1 MCKEQKVIIPTN
13 EYQTPITE
21 ELRESLPKEVW
32 DQLYEAVTTIPFIQN
47 LISPN
52 RKRAKDL
59 ERDELGRI
67 KVDLCNPHIIEN
79 MDYFREAALYYKE
92 NGCYTKLRPN
102 ANPNSEYGKWIR
114 RERDRCWYG
123 MVRPEDGEW
132 ISGDMYFYLNYSPIM
147 VTKTSHGNT
156 ANRVEDFPSVWEGI
170 YYRYHYMDQAKNG
183 GIYNNFKGGNHGAE
197 LARRGAGKSYSIA
210 SKAAKNFILGQNKE
224 ACKRITTIMAAYQGE
239 YISSKDGTVSKFTPI
254 IDFCALHTGFPKR
267 RLIDSTAKMVW
278 QMGYQDK
285 ITGAKKGSLN
295 LVLGVAV
302 QEDEDKLRGKRG
314 DIFLEEFGCHIKG
327 TKVLMYNGS
336 IKNVED
342 IVIGDVLMGNDN
354 TPRIVQKLYNG
365 IDQLYKITLSNG
377 DYQIVNS
384 HHPIYFKRYNW
395 YKNIYTE
402 HILTAPELLK
412 IKNLNKGY
420 YIPKAIISFPHIPV
434 TINPYFLGLWLG
446 DGDSSRLDIA
456 NEDKEV
462 LDWLKSDYK
471 GKIRDLKQSAT
482 CKVFHISKNESIY
495 NKYFIDYN
503 LYNNKHIPKDYK
515 INTPEIQLQVI
526 AGLIDTDGTYKS
538 DKNYFE
544 ITQRYD
550 RKHILDDIKFM
561 CECNGL
567 KCSLSTRVSNGKK
580 EGILHY
586 RLRISGDLSII
597 PTKISRK
604 KGKKSILYKSKKCW
618 NDYTFKV
625 EPYKVGEYYGF
636 TIDKNHLFVLG
647 DLTVTHN
654 TFPSLLGLYN
664 TLRPSVEEGDKTFG
678 LIYMIGTSGNKAADF
693 LSAQEIIF
701 NPDGYNIYS
710 LPNVY
715 DKGVVGKRI
724 SFFYGAYLNRA
735 GCYNQDG
742 VSDVVKALLQIL
754 LNRYKVKYNSSEPDT
769 IIRTIAEMPIT
780 PQEAITRVSQNI
792 FPVTLIN
799 DRLSEIDTD
808 ETILSDV
815 LIGRFKAGK
824 GDNVLFET
832 TSDLP
837 IREYPTKDNTLQGAV
852 EIYKQPVI
860 DPSTGRA
867 YSNRYIASVDPIDDD
882 GAKTMSF
889 FSFFVLDCWTDEI
902 VCEYTGRY
910 PLAEDNYEVARLGT
924 IYYNASLL
932 YENNKKGI
940 YAYFKTRHS
949 THYMSVTPE
958 YLLEKELIKERGYG
972 NKAYGVNAT
981 AGINSYGRA
990 LLRDWLLTTTT
1001 ELQVVDGEEVEVTIP
1016 NVMKIKSRALLKEL
1030 SLWNSEGNFDR
1041 VSSCI
1046 MLMIKRQEVMIKY
1059 GGNPERQD
1067 TGSDLA
1073 DDDFFTKNYPNYQ
1086 SE

>member
-170 YYRYHYMDQAKNG
+170 YFRYHYMDQAKNG
-183 GIYNNFKGGNHGAE
+183 GIYNDFKGGNHGAE

-224 ACKRITTIMAAYQGE
+224 ACKRITTIMAAYQSE
-239 YISSKDGTVSKFTPI
+239 YLSAKDGTVSKFTPI

-267 RLIDSTAKMVW
+267 RLIDSVAKMTW

-314 DIFLEEFGCHIKG
+314 DIFLEEFG
-327 TKVLMYNGS
+327 S
-336 IKNVED
+336 
-342 IVIGDVLMGNDN
+342 
-354 TPRIVQKLYNG
+354 
-365 IDQLYKITLSNG
+365 
-377 DYQIVNS
+377 
-384 HHPIYFKRYNW
+384 
-395 YKNIYTE
+395 
-402 HILTAPELLK
+402 
-412 IKNLNKGY
+412 
-420 YIPKAIISFPHIPV
+420 
-434 TINPYFLGLWLG
+434 
-446 DGDSSRLDIA
+446 
-456 NEDKEV
+456 
-462 LDWLKSDYK
+462 
-471 GKIRDLKQSAT
+471 
-482 CKVFHISKNESIY
+482 
-495 NKYFIDYN
+495 
-503 LYNNKHIPKDYK
+503 
-515 INTPEIQLQVI
+515 
-526 AGLIDTDGTYKS
+526 
-538 DKNYFE
+538 
-544 ITQRYD
+544 
-550 RKHILDDIKFM
+550 
-561 CECNGL
+561 
-567 KCSLSTRVSNGKK
+567 
-580 EGILHY
+580 
-586 RLRISGDLSII
+586 
-597 PTKISRK
+597 
-604 KGKKSILYKSKKCW
+604 
-618 NDYTFKV
+618 
-625 EPYKVGEYYGF
+625 
-636 TIDKNHLFVLG
+636 
-647 DLTVTHN
+647 
-654 TFPSLLGLYN
+654 FPSLLGLYN
-664 TLRPSVEEGDKTFG
+664 TLSPSVEEGDRTFG

-710 LPNVY
+710 LANVY
-715 DKGVVGKRI
+715 DRGLVGKRI

-735 GCYNQDG
+735 GCYNKDG

-837 IREYPTKDNTLQGAV
+837 IREYPTKDNTSQGAV

-867 YSNRYIASVDPIDDD
+867 YSNRYIASVDPIE
-882 GAKTMSF
+882 
-889 FSFFVLDCWTDEI
+889 VLF
-902 VCEYTGRY
+902 
-910 PLAEDNYEVARLGT
+910 T
-924 IYYNASLL
+924 IMLL
-932 YENNKKGI
+932 Y
-940 YAYFKTRHS
+940 F
-949 THYMSVTPE
+949 
-958 YLLEKELIKERGYG
+958 
-972 NKAYGVNAT
+972 
-981 AGINSYGRA
+981 
-990 LLRDWLLTTTT
+990 
-1001 ELQVVDGEEVEVTIP
+1001 
-1016 NVMKIKSRALLKEL
+1016 MKIIRKV
-1030 SLWNSEGNFDR
+1030 F
-1041 VSSCI
+1041 
-1046 MLMIKRQEVMIKY
+1046 MLTL
-1059 GGNPERQD
+1059 RQD
-1067 TGSDLA
+1067 IVHIICL
-1073 DDDFFTKNYPNYQ
+1073 
-1086 SE
+1086 

>member
-170 YYRYHYMDQAKNG
+170 YFRYHYMDQAKNG
-183 GIYNNFKGGNHGAE
+183 GIYNDFKGGNHGAE

-239 YISSKDGTVSKFTPI
+239 YLSAKDGTVSKFTPI

-267 RLIDSTAKMVW
+267 RLIDSVAKMTW

-314 DIFLEEFGCHIKG
+314 DIFLEEFG
-327 TKVLMYNGS
+327 S
-336 IKNVED
+336 
-342 IVIGDVLMGNDN
+342 
-354 TPRIVQKLYNG
+354 
-365 IDQLYKITLSNG
+365 
-377 DYQIVNS
+377 
-384 HHPIYFKRYNW
+384 
-395 YKNIYTE
+395 
-402 HILTAPELLK
+402 
-412 IKNLNKGY
+412 
-420 YIPKAIISFPHIPV
+420 
-434 TINPYFLGLWLG
+434 
-446 DGDSSRLDIA
+446 
-456 NEDKEV
+456 
-462 LDWLKSDYK
+462 
-471 GKIRDLKQSAT
+471 
-482 CKVFHISKNESIY
+482 
-495 NKYFIDYN
+495 
-503 LYNNKHIPKDYK
+503 
-515 INTPEIQLQVI
+515 
-526 AGLIDTDGTYKS
+526 
-538 DKNYFE
+538 
-544 ITQRYD
+544 
-550 RKHILDDIKFM
+550 
-561 CECNGL
+561 
-567 KCSLSTRVSNGKK
+567 
-580 EGILHY
+580 
-586 RLRISGDLSII
+586 
-597 PTKISRK
+597 
-604 KGKKSILYKSKKCW
+604 
-618 NDYTFKV
+618 
-625 EPYKVGEYYGF
+625 
-636 TIDKNHLFVLG
+636 
-647 DLTVTHN
+647 
-654 TFPSLLGLYN
+654 FPSLLGLYN
-664 TLRPSVEEGDKTFG
+664 TLRPSVEEGDRTFG

-735 GCYNQDG
+735 GCYNKDG

-882 GAKTMSF
+882 SAKTMSF

-981 AGINSYGRA
+981 AGINNYGRA

>member
-170 YYRYHYMDQAKNG
+170 YFRYHYMDQAKNG
-183 GIYNNFKGGNHGAE
+183 GIYNDFKGGNHGAE

-239 YISSKDGTVSKFTPI
+239 YLSAKDGTVSKFTPI

-267 RLIDSTAKMVW
+267 RLIDSVAKMTW

-314 DIFLEEFGCHIKG
+314 DIFLEEFG
-327 TKVLMYNGS
+327 S
-336 IKNVED
+336 
-342 IVIGDVLMGNDN
+342 
-354 TPRIVQKLYNG
+354 
-365 IDQLYKITLSNG
+365 
-377 DYQIVNS
+377 
-384 HHPIYFKRYNW
+384 
-395 YKNIYTE
+395 
-402 HILTAPELLK
+402 
-412 IKNLNKGY
+412 
-420 YIPKAIISFPHIPV
+420 
-434 TINPYFLGLWLG
+434 
-446 DGDSSRLDIA
+446 
-456 NEDKEV
+456 
-462 LDWLKSDYK
+462 
-471 GKIRDLKQSAT
+471 
-482 CKVFHISKNESIY
+482 
-495 NKYFIDYN
+495 
-503 LYNNKHIPKDYK
+503 
-515 INTPEIQLQVI
+515 
-526 AGLIDTDGTYKS
+526 
-538 DKNYFE
+538 
-544 ITQRYD
+544 
-550 RKHILDDIKFM
+550 
-561 CECNGL
+561 
-567 KCSLSTRVSNGKK
+567 
-580 EGILHY
+580 
-586 RLRISGDLSII
+586 
-597 PTKISRK
+597 
-604 KGKKSILYKSKKCW
+604 
-618 NDYTFKV
+618 
-625 EPYKVGEYYGF
+625 
-636 TIDKNHLFVLG
+636 
-647 DLTVTHN
+647 
-654 TFPSLLGLYN
+654 FPSLLGLYN
-664 TLRPSVEEGDKTFG
+664 TLRPSVEEGDRTFG

-735 GCYNQDG
+735 GCYNKDG

-910 PLAEDNYEVARLGT
+910 PLAEDNYEIARLGT

-981 AGINSYGRA
+981 AGINNYGRA

-1001 ELQVVDGEEVEVTIP
+1001 ELQVVDEEEVEVTIP
-1016 NVMKIKSRALLKEL
+1016 NVMKIKNRALLKEL

>member
-21 ELRESLPKEVW
+21 ELRKSLPKEVW
-32 DQLYEAVTTIPFIQN
+32 DQLYEAVTTVPFIQN

-170 YYRYHYMDQAKNG
+170 YFRYHYMDQAKNG
-183 GIYNNFKGGNHGAE
+183 GIYNDFKGGNHGAE

-239 YISSKDGTVSKFTPI
+239 YLSAKDGTVSKFTPI

-267 RLIDSTAKMVW
+267 RLIDSVAKMTW

-285 ITGAKKGSLN
+285 ISGAKKGSLN

-314 DIFLEEFGCHIKG
+314 DIFLEEFG
-327 TKVLMYNGS
+327 S
-336 IKNVED
+336 
-342 IVIGDVLMGNDN
+342 
-354 TPRIVQKLYNG
+354 
-365 IDQLYKITLSNG
+365 
-377 DYQIVNS
+377 
-384 HHPIYFKRYNW
+384 
-395 YKNIYTE
+395 
-402 HILTAPELLK
+402 
-412 IKNLNKGY
+412 
-420 YIPKAIISFPHIPV
+420 
-434 TINPYFLGLWLG
+434 
-446 DGDSSRLDIA
+446 
-456 NEDKEV
+456 
-462 LDWLKSDYK
+462 
-471 GKIRDLKQSAT
+471 
-482 CKVFHISKNESIY
+482 
-495 NKYFIDYN
+495 
-503 LYNNKHIPKDYK
+503 
-515 INTPEIQLQVI
+515 
-526 AGLIDTDGTYKS
+526 
-538 DKNYFE
+538 
-544 ITQRYD
+544 
-550 RKHILDDIKFM
+550 
-561 CECNGL
+561 
-567 KCSLSTRVSNGKK
+567 
-580 EGILHY
+580 
-586 RLRISGDLSII
+586 
-597 PTKISRK
+597 
-604 KGKKSILYKSKKCW
+604 
-618 NDYTFKV
+618 
-625 EPYKVGEYYGF
+625 
-636 TIDKNHLFVLG
+636 
-647 DLTVTHN
+647 
-654 TFPSLLGLYN
+654 FPSLLGLYN
-664 TLRPSVEEGDKTFG
+664 TLRPSVEEGDRTFG

-735 GCYNQDG
+735 GCYNKDG

-769 IIRTIAEMPIT
+769 IIRTIAEIPIT
-780 PQEAITRVSQNI
+780 PQEAIIRVSQNI

-824 GDNVLFET
+824 GNNVLFET

-910 PLAEDNYEVARLGT
+910 PLAEDNYEIARLGT

-981 AGINSYGRA
+981 AGINNYGRT

>member
-170 YYRYHYMDQAKNG
+170 YFRYHYMDQAKNG
-183 GIYNNFKGGNHGAE
+183 GIYNDFKGGNHGAE

-239 YISSKDGTVSKFTPI
+239 YLSAKDGTISKFTPI

-267 RLIDSTAKMVW
+267 RLIDSVAKMTW

-314 DIFLEEFGCHIKG
+314 DIFLEEFG
-327 TKVLMYNGS
+327 S
-336 IKNVED
+336 
-342 IVIGDVLMGNDN
+342 
-354 TPRIVQKLYNG
+354 
-365 IDQLYKITLSNG
+365 
-377 DYQIVNS
+377 
-384 HHPIYFKRYNW
+384 
-395 YKNIYTE
+395 
-402 HILTAPELLK
+402 
-412 IKNLNKGY
+412 
-420 YIPKAIISFPHIPV
+420 
-434 TINPYFLGLWLG
+434 
-446 DGDSSRLDIA
+446 
-456 NEDKEV
+456 
-462 LDWLKSDYK
+462 
-471 GKIRDLKQSAT
+471 
-482 CKVFHISKNESIY
+482 
-495 NKYFIDYN
+495 
-503 LYNNKHIPKDYK
+503 
-515 INTPEIQLQVI
+515 
-526 AGLIDTDGTYKS
+526 
-538 DKNYFE
+538 
-544 ITQRYD
+544 
-550 RKHILDDIKFM
+550 
-561 CECNGL
+561 
-567 KCSLSTRVSNGKK
+567 
-580 EGILHY
+580 
-586 RLRISGDLSII
+586 
-597 PTKISRK
+597 
-604 KGKKSILYKSKKCW
+604 
-618 NDYTFKV
+618 
-625 EPYKVGEYYGF
+625 
-636 TIDKNHLFVLG
+636 
-647 DLTVTHN
+647 
-654 TFPSLLGLYN
+654 FPSLLGLYN
-664 TLRPSVEEGDKTFG
+664 TLRPSVEEGDRTFG

-735 GCYNQDG
+735 GCYNKDG

-799 DRLSEIDTD
+799 DRISEIDTD

-910 PLAEDNYEVARLGT
+910 PLAEDNYEIARLGT

>member
-170 YYRYHYMDQAKNG
+170 YFRYHYMDQAKNG
-183 GIYNNFKGGNHGAE
+183 GIYNDFKGGNHGAE

-239 YISSKDGTVSKFTPI
+239 YLSAKDGTISKFTPI

-267 RLIDSTAKMVW
+267 RLIDSVAKMTW

-314 DIFLEEFGCHIKG
+314 DIFLEEFG
-327 TKVLMYNGS
+327 S
-336 IKNVED
+336 
-342 IVIGDVLMGNDN
+342 
-354 TPRIVQKLYNG
+354 
-365 IDQLYKITLSNG
+365 
-377 DYQIVNS
+377 
-384 HHPIYFKRYNW
+384 
-395 YKNIYTE
+395 
-402 HILTAPELLK
+402 
-412 IKNLNKGY
+412 
-420 YIPKAIISFPHIPV
+420 
-434 TINPYFLGLWLG
+434 
-446 DGDSSRLDIA
+446 
-456 NEDKEV
+456 
-462 LDWLKSDYK
+462 
-471 GKIRDLKQSAT
+471 
-482 CKVFHISKNESIY
+482 
-495 NKYFIDYN
+495 
-503 LYNNKHIPKDYK
+503 
-515 INTPEIQLQVI
+515 
-526 AGLIDTDGTYKS
+526 
-538 DKNYFE
+538 
-544 ITQRYD
+544 
-550 RKHILDDIKFM
+550 
-561 CECNGL
+561 
-567 KCSLSTRVSNGKK
+567 
-580 EGILHY
+580 
-586 RLRISGDLSII
+586 
-597 PTKISRK
+597 
-604 KGKKSILYKSKKCW
+604 
-618 NDYTFKV
+618 
-625 EPYKVGEYYGF
+625 
-636 TIDKNHLFVLG
+636 
-647 DLTVTHN
+647 
-654 TFPSLLGLYN
+654 FPSLLGLYN
-664 TLRPSVEEGDKTFG
+664 TLRPSVEEGDRTFG

-735 GCYNQDG
+735 GCYNKDG

-910 PLAEDNYEVARLGT
+910 PLAEDNYEIARLGT

-981 AGINSYGRA
+981 AGINNYGRA

>member
-79 MDYFREAALYYKE
+79 MDYFRETALYYKE

-170 YYRYHYMDQAKNG
+170 YFRYHYMDQAKNG
-183 GIYNNFKGGNHGAE
+183 GIYNDFKGGNHGAE

-239 YISSKDGTVSKFTPI
+239 YLSAKDGTISKFTPI

-267 RLIDSTAKMVW
+267 RLIDSVAKMTW

-314 DIFLEEFGCHIKG
+314 DIFLEEFG
-327 TKVLMYNGS
+327 S
-336 IKNVED
+336 
-342 IVIGDVLMGNDN
+342 
-354 TPRIVQKLYNG
+354 
-365 IDQLYKITLSNG
+365 
-377 DYQIVNS
+377 
-384 HHPIYFKRYNW
+384 
-395 YKNIYTE
+395 
-402 HILTAPELLK
+402 
-412 IKNLNKGY
+412 
-420 YIPKAIISFPHIPV
+420 
-434 TINPYFLGLWLG
+434 
-446 DGDSSRLDIA
+446 
-456 NEDKEV
+456 
-462 LDWLKSDYK
+462 
-471 GKIRDLKQSAT
+471 
-482 CKVFHISKNESIY
+482 
-495 NKYFIDYN
+495 
-503 LYNNKHIPKDYK
+503 
-515 INTPEIQLQVI
+515 
-526 AGLIDTDGTYKS
+526 
-538 DKNYFE
+538 
-544 ITQRYD
+544 
-550 RKHILDDIKFM
+550 
-561 CECNGL
+561 
-567 KCSLSTRVSNGKK
+567 
-580 EGILHY
+580 
-586 RLRISGDLSII
+586 
-597 PTKISRK
+597 
-604 KGKKSILYKSKKCW
+604 
-618 NDYTFKV
+618 
-625 EPYKVGEYYGF
+625 
-636 TIDKNHLFVLG
+636 
-647 DLTVTHN
+647 
-654 TFPSLLGLYN
+654 FPSLLGLYN
-664 TLRPSVEEGDKTFG
+664 TLRPSVEEGDRTFG

-735 GCYNQDG
+735 GCYNKDG

-808 ETILSDV
+808 ETILSDA

-981 AGINSYGRA
+981 AGINNYGRA

>member
-170 YYRYHYMDQAKNG
+170 YFRYHYMDQAKNG
-183 GIYNNFKGGNHGAE
+183 GIYNDFKGGNHGAE

-239 YISSKDGTVSKFTPI
+239 YLSAKDGTISKFTPI

-267 RLIDSTAKMVW
+267 RLIDSVAKMTW

-314 DIFLEEFGCHIKG
+314 DIFLEEFG
-327 TKVLMYNGS
+327 S
-336 IKNVED
+336 
-342 IVIGDVLMGNDN
+342 
-354 TPRIVQKLYNG
+354 
-365 IDQLYKITLSNG
+365 
-377 DYQIVNS
+377 
-384 HHPIYFKRYNW
+384 
-395 YKNIYTE
+395 
-402 HILTAPELLK
+402 
-412 IKNLNKGY
+412 
-420 YIPKAIISFPHIPV
+420 
-434 TINPYFLGLWLG
+434 
-446 DGDSSRLDIA
+446 
-456 NEDKEV
+456 
-462 LDWLKSDYK
+462 
-471 GKIRDLKQSAT
+471 
-482 CKVFHISKNESIY
+482 
-495 NKYFIDYN
+495 
-503 LYNNKHIPKDYK
+503 
-515 INTPEIQLQVI
+515 
-526 AGLIDTDGTYKS
+526 
-538 DKNYFE
+538 
-544 ITQRYD
+544 
-550 RKHILDDIKFM
+550 
-561 CECNGL
+561 
-567 KCSLSTRVSNGKK
+567 
-580 EGILHY
+580 
-586 RLRISGDLSII
+586 
-597 PTKISRK
+597 
-604 KGKKSILYKSKKCW
+604 
-618 NDYTFKV
+618 
-625 EPYKVGEYYGF
+625 
-636 TIDKNHLFVLG
+636 
-647 DLTVTHN
+647 
-654 TFPSLLGLYN
+654 FPSLLGLYN
-664 TLRPSVEEGDKTFG
+664 TLRPSVEEGDRTFG

-735 GCYNQDG
+735 GCYNKDG

-981 AGINSYGRA
+981 AGINNYGRA

-1016 NVMKIKSRALLKEL
+1016 NVMKIKNRALLKEL

>member
-170 YYRYHYMDQAKNG
+170 YFRYHYMDQAKNG
-183 GIYNNFKGGNHGAE
+183 GIYNDFKGGNHGAE

-239 YISSKDGTVSKFTPI
+239 YLSAKDGTISKFTPI

-267 RLIDSTAKMVW
+267 RLIDSVAKMTW

-314 DIFLEEFGCHIKG
+314 DIFLEEFG
-327 TKVLMYNGS
+327 S
-336 IKNVED
+336 
-342 IVIGDVLMGNDN
+342 
-354 TPRIVQKLYNG
+354 
-365 IDQLYKITLSNG
+365 
-377 DYQIVNS
+377 
-384 HHPIYFKRYNW
+384 
-395 YKNIYTE
+395 
-402 HILTAPELLK
+402 
-412 IKNLNKGY
+412 
-420 YIPKAIISFPHIPV
+420 
-434 TINPYFLGLWLG
+434 
-446 DGDSSRLDIA
+446 
-456 NEDKEV
+456 
-462 LDWLKSDYK
+462 
-471 GKIRDLKQSAT
+471 
-482 CKVFHISKNESIY
+482 
-495 NKYFIDYN
+495 
-503 LYNNKHIPKDYK
+503 
-515 INTPEIQLQVI
+515 
-526 AGLIDTDGTYKS
+526 
-538 DKNYFE
+538 
-544 ITQRYD
+544 
-550 RKHILDDIKFM
+550 
-561 CECNGL
+561 
-567 KCSLSTRVSNGKK
+567 
-580 EGILHY
+580 
-586 RLRISGDLSII
+586 
-597 PTKISRK
+597 
-604 KGKKSILYKSKKCW
+604 
-618 NDYTFKV
+618 
-625 EPYKVGEYYGF
+625 
-636 TIDKNHLFVLG
+636 
-647 DLTVTHN
+647 
-654 TFPSLLGLYN
+654 FPSLLGLYN
-664 TLRPSVEEGDKTFG
+664 TLRPSVEEGDRTFG

-735 GCYNQDG
+735 GCYNKDG

-889 FSFFVLDCWTDEI
+889 FSFFILDCWTDEI

-981 AGINSYGRA
+981 VGINSYGRA

>member
-170 YYRYHYMDQAKNG
+170 YFRYHYMDQAKNG
-183 GIYNNFKGGNHGAE
+183 GIYNDFKGGNHGAE

-239 YISSKDGTVSKFTPI
+239 YLSAKDGTVSKFTPI

-267 RLIDSTAKMVW
+267 RLIDSVAKMTW

-314 DIFLEEFGCHIKG
+314 DIFLEEFG
-327 TKVLMYNGS
+327 S
-336 IKNVED
+336 
-342 IVIGDVLMGNDN
+342 
-354 TPRIVQKLYNG
+354 
-365 IDQLYKITLSNG
+365 
-377 DYQIVNS
+377 
-384 HHPIYFKRYNW
+384 
-395 YKNIYTE
+395 
-402 HILTAPELLK
+402 
-412 IKNLNKGY
+412 
-420 YIPKAIISFPHIPV
+420 
-434 TINPYFLGLWLG
+434 
-446 DGDSSRLDIA
+446 
-456 NEDKEV
+456 
-462 LDWLKSDYK
+462 
-471 GKIRDLKQSAT
+471 
-482 CKVFHISKNESIY
+482 
-495 NKYFIDYN
+495 
-503 LYNNKHIPKDYK
+503 
-515 INTPEIQLQVI
+515 
-526 AGLIDTDGTYKS
+526 
-538 DKNYFE
+538 
-544 ITQRYD
+544 
-550 RKHILDDIKFM
+550 
-561 CECNGL
+561 
-567 KCSLSTRVSNGKK
+567 
-580 EGILHY
+580 
-586 RLRISGDLSII
+586 
-597 PTKISRK
+597 
-604 KGKKSILYKSKKCW
+604 
-618 NDYTFKV
+618 
-625 EPYKVGEYYGF
+625 
-636 TIDKNHLFVLG
+636 
-647 DLTVTHN
+647 
-654 TFPSLLGLYN
+654 FPSLLGLYN
-664 TLRPSVEEGDKTFG
+664 TLRPSVEEGDRTFG

>member
-147 VTKTSHGNT
+147 VTKIAHGNT

-183 GIYNNFKGGNHGAE
+183 GIYNDFKGGNHGAE

-239 YISSKDGTVSKFTPI
+239 YLSAKDGTISKFTPI

-267 RLIDSTAKMVW
+267 RLIDSVAKMTW

-285 ITGAKKGSLN
+285 TTGAKKGSLN

-314 DIFLEEFGCHIKG
+314 DIFLEEFG
-327 TKVLMYNGS
+327 S
-336 IKNVED
+336 
-342 IVIGDVLMGNDN
+342 
-354 TPRIVQKLYNG
+354 
-365 IDQLYKITLSNG
+365 
-377 DYQIVNS
+377 
-384 HHPIYFKRYNW
+384 
-395 YKNIYTE
+395 
-402 HILTAPELLK
+402 
-412 IKNLNKGY
+412 
-420 YIPKAIISFPHIPV
+420 
-434 TINPYFLGLWLG
+434 
-446 DGDSSRLDIA
+446 
-456 NEDKEV
+456 
-462 LDWLKSDYK
+462 
-471 GKIRDLKQSAT
+471 
-482 CKVFHISKNESIY
+482 
-495 NKYFIDYN
+495 
-503 LYNNKHIPKDYK
+503 
-515 INTPEIQLQVI
+515 
-526 AGLIDTDGTYKS
+526 
-538 DKNYFE
+538 
-544 ITQRYD
+544 
-550 RKHILDDIKFM
+550 
-561 CECNGL
+561 
-567 KCSLSTRVSNGKK
+567 
-580 EGILHY
+580 
-586 RLRISGDLSII
+586 
-597 PTKISRK
+597 
-604 KGKKSILYKSKKCW
+604 
-618 NDYTFKV
+618 
-625 EPYKVGEYYGF
+625 
-636 TIDKNHLFVLG
+636 
-647 DLTVTHN
+647 
-654 TFPSLLGLYN
+654 FPSLLGLYN
-664 TLRPSVEEGDKTFG
+664 TLRPSVEEGDRTFG

-735 GCYNQDG
+735 GCYNKDG

-799 DRLSEIDTD
+799 DRISEIDTD

-824 GDNVLFET
+824 GEQVLFET

-860 DPSTGRA
+860 DPSTGRT

-949 THYMSVTPE
+949 THYMCVTPE

-1016 NVMKIKSRALLKEL
+1016 NVMKIKNRALLKEL

>member
-170 YYRYHYMDQAKNG
+170 YFRYHYMDQAKNG
-183 GIYNNFKGGNHGAE
+183 GIYNGFKGGNHGAE

-239 YISSKDGTVSKFTPI
+239 YLSAKDGTVSKFTPI

-267 RLIDSTAKMVW
+267 RLIDSVAKMTW

-314 DIFLEEFGCHIKG
+314 DIFLEEFG
-327 TKVLMYNGS
+327 S
-336 IKNVED
+336 
-342 IVIGDVLMGNDN
+342 
-354 TPRIVQKLYNG
+354 
-365 IDQLYKITLSNG
+365 
-377 DYQIVNS
+377 
-384 HHPIYFKRYNW
+384 
-395 YKNIYTE
+395 
-402 HILTAPELLK
+402 
-412 IKNLNKGY
+412 
-420 YIPKAIISFPHIPV
+420 
-434 TINPYFLGLWLG
+434 
-446 DGDSSRLDIA
+446 
-456 NEDKEV
+456 
-462 LDWLKSDYK
+462 
-471 GKIRDLKQSAT
+471 
-482 CKVFHISKNESIY
+482 
-495 NKYFIDYN
+495 
-503 LYNNKHIPKDYK
+503 
-515 INTPEIQLQVI
+515 
-526 AGLIDTDGTYKS
+526 
-538 DKNYFE
+538 
-544 ITQRYD
+544 
-550 RKHILDDIKFM
+550 
-561 CECNGL
+561 
-567 KCSLSTRVSNGKK
+567 
-580 EGILHY
+580 
-586 RLRISGDLSII
+586 
-597 PTKISRK
+597 
-604 KGKKSILYKSKKCW
+604 
-618 NDYTFKV
+618 
-625 EPYKVGEYYGF
+625 
-636 TIDKNHLFVLG
+636 
-647 DLTVTHN
+647 
-654 TFPSLLGLYN
+654 FPSLLGLYN
-664 TLRPSVEEGDKTFG
+664 TLRPSVEEGDRTFG

-735 GCYNQDG
+735 GCYNKDG
-742 VSDVVKALLQIL
+742 VSDVVKSLLQIL

-1046 MLMIKRQEVMIKY
+1046 MLMIKKQEVMIKY

>member
-170 YYRYHYMDQAKNG
+170 YFRYHYMDQAKNG
-183 GIYNNFKGGNHGAE
+183 GIYNDFKGGNHGAE

-239 YISSKDGTVSKFTPI
+239 YLSAKDGTVSKFTPI

-267 RLIDSTAKMVW
+267 RLIDSVAKMTW

-314 DIFLEEFGCHIKG
+314 DIFLEEFG
-327 TKVLMYNGS
+327 S
-336 IKNVED
+336 
-342 IVIGDVLMGNDN
+342 
-354 TPRIVQKLYNG
+354 
-365 IDQLYKITLSNG
+365 
-377 DYQIVNS
+377 
-384 HHPIYFKRYNW
+384 
-395 YKNIYTE
+395 
-402 HILTAPELLK
+402 
-412 IKNLNKGY
+412 
-420 YIPKAIISFPHIPV
+420 
-434 TINPYFLGLWLG
+434 
-446 DGDSSRLDIA
+446 
-456 NEDKEV
+456 
-462 LDWLKSDYK
+462 
-471 GKIRDLKQSAT
+471 
-482 CKVFHISKNESIY
+482 
-495 NKYFIDYN
+495 
-503 LYNNKHIPKDYK
+503 
-515 INTPEIQLQVI
+515 
-526 AGLIDTDGTYKS
+526 
-538 DKNYFE
+538 
-544 ITQRYD
+544 
-550 RKHILDDIKFM
+550 
-561 CECNGL
+561 
-567 KCSLSTRVSNGKK
+567 
-580 EGILHY
+580 
-586 RLRISGDLSII
+586 
-597 PTKISRK
+597 
-604 KGKKSILYKSKKCW
+604 
-618 NDYTFKV
+618 
-625 EPYKVGEYYGF
+625 
-636 TIDKNHLFVLG
+636 
-647 DLTVTHN
+647 
-654 TFPSLLGLYN
+654 FPSLLGLYN
-664 TLRPSVEEGDKTFG
+664 TLRPSVEEGDRTFG

-735 GCYNQDG
+735 GCYNKDG

-981 AGINSYGRA
+981 AGINNYGRA

-1016 NVMKIKSRALLKEL
+1016 NVTKIKSRALLKEL

-1067 TGSDLA
+1067 IGSDLA

>member
-1 MCKEQKVIIPTN
+1 MCKEQKIIIPTN
-13 EYQTPITE
+13 EYQTLITE

-170 YYRYHYMDQAKNG
+170 YFRYHYMDQAKNG
-183 GIYNNFKGGNHGAE
+183 GIYNDFKGGNHGAE

-239 YISSKDGTVSKFTPI
+239 YLSAKDGTISKFTPI

-267 RLIDSTAKMVW
+267 RLIDSVAKMTW

-314 DIFLEEFGCHIKG
+314 DIFLEEFG
-327 TKVLMYNGS
+327 S
-336 IKNVED
+336 
-342 IVIGDVLMGNDN
+342 
-354 TPRIVQKLYNG
+354 
-365 IDQLYKITLSNG
+365 
-377 DYQIVNS
+377 
-384 HHPIYFKRYNW
+384 
-395 YKNIYTE
+395 
-402 HILTAPELLK
+402 
-412 IKNLNKGY
+412 
-420 YIPKAIISFPHIPV
+420 
-434 TINPYFLGLWLG
+434 
-446 DGDSSRLDIA
+446 
-456 NEDKEV
+456 
-462 LDWLKSDYK
+462 
-471 GKIRDLKQSAT
+471 
-482 CKVFHISKNESIY
+482 
-495 NKYFIDYN
+495 
-503 LYNNKHIPKDYK
+503 
-515 INTPEIQLQVI
+515 
-526 AGLIDTDGTYKS
+526 
-538 DKNYFE
+538 
-544 ITQRYD
+544 
-550 RKHILDDIKFM
+550 
-561 CECNGL
+561 
-567 KCSLSTRVSNGKK
+567 
-580 EGILHY
+580 
-586 RLRISGDLSII
+586 
-597 PTKISRK
+597 
-604 KGKKSILYKSKKCW
+604 
-618 NDYTFKV
+618 
-625 EPYKVGEYYGF
+625 
-636 TIDKNHLFVLG
+636 
-647 DLTVTHN
+647 
-654 TFPSLLGLYN
+654 FPSLLGLYN
-664 TLRPSVEEGDKTFG
+664 TLRPSVEEGDRTFG

-735 GCYNQDG
+735 GCYNKDG

>member
-156 ANRVEDFPSVWEGI
+156 ANRIEDFPSVWEGI
-170 YYRYHYMDQAKNG
+170 YFRYHYMDQAKNG
-183 GIYNNFKGGNHGAE
+183 GIYNDFNGGNHGAE

-239 YISSKDGTVSKFTPI
+239 YLSAKDGTISKFTPI

-267 RLIDSTAKMVW
+267 RLIDSVAKMTW

-314 DIFLEEFGCHIKG
+314 DIFLEEFG
-327 TKVLMYNGS
+327 S
-336 IKNVED
+336 
-342 IVIGDVLMGNDN
+342 
-354 TPRIVQKLYNG
+354 
-365 IDQLYKITLSNG
+365 
-377 DYQIVNS
+377 
-384 HHPIYFKRYNW
+384 
-395 YKNIYTE
+395 
-402 HILTAPELLK
+402 
-412 IKNLNKGY
+412 
-420 YIPKAIISFPHIPV
+420 
-434 TINPYFLGLWLG
+434 
-446 DGDSSRLDIA
+446 
-456 NEDKEV
+456 
-462 LDWLKSDYK
+462 
-471 GKIRDLKQSAT
+471 
-482 CKVFHISKNESIY
+482 
-495 NKYFIDYN
+495 
-503 LYNNKHIPKDYK
+503 
-515 INTPEIQLQVI
+515 
-526 AGLIDTDGTYKS
+526 
-538 DKNYFE
+538 
-544 ITQRYD
+544 
-550 RKHILDDIKFM
+550 
-561 CECNGL
+561 
-567 KCSLSTRVSNGKK
+567 
-580 EGILHY
+580 
-586 RLRISGDLSII
+586 
-597 PTKISRK
+597 
-604 KGKKSILYKSKKCW
+604 
-618 NDYTFKV
+618 
-625 EPYKVGEYYGF
+625 
-636 TIDKNHLFVLG
+636 
-647 DLTVTHN
+647 
-654 TFPSLLGLYN
+654 FPSLLGLYN
-664 TLRPSVEEGDKTFG
+664 TLRPSVEEGDRTFG

-735 GCYNQDG
+735 GCYNKDG

-902 VCEYTGRY
+902 ICEYTGRY

-1030 SLWNSEGNFDR
+1030 SLWNAEGNFDR

>member
-170 YYRYHYMDQAKNG
+170 YFRYHYMDQAKNG
-183 GIYNNFKGGNHGAE
+183 GIYNDFKGGNHGAE

-239 YISSKDGTVSKFTPI
+239 YLSAKDGTISKFTPI

-267 RLIDSTAKMVW
+267 RLIDSVAKMTW

-314 DIFLEEFGCHIKG
+314 DIFLEEFG
-327 TKVLMYNGS
+327 S
-336 IKNVED
+336 
-342 IVIGDVLMGNDN
+342 
-354 TPRIVQKLYNG
+354 
-365 IDQLYKITLSNG
+365 
-377 DYQIVNS
+377 
-384 HHPIYFKRYNW
+384 
-395 YKNIYTE
+395 
-402 HILTAPELLK
+402 
-412 IKNLNKGY
+412 
-420 YIPKAIISFPHIPV
+420 
-434 TINPYFLGLWLG
+434 
-446 DGDSSRLDIA
+446 
-456 NEDKEV
+456 
-462 LDWLKSDYK
+462 
-471 GKIRDLKQSAT
+471 
-482 CKVFHISKNESIY
+482 
-495 NKYFIDYN
+495 
-503 LYNNKHIPKDYK
+503 
-515 INTPEIQLQVI
+515 
-526 AGLIDTDGTYKS
+526 
-538 DKNYFE
+538 
-544 ITQRYD
+544 
-550 RKHILDDIKFM
+550 
-561 CECNGL
+561 
-567 KCSLSTRVSNGKK
+567 
-580 EGILHY
+580 
-586 RLRISGDLSII
+586 
-597 PTKISRK
+597 
-604 KGKKSILYKSKKCW
+604 
-618 NDYTFKV
+618 
-625 EPYKVGEYYGF
+625 
-636 TIDKNHLFVLG
+636 
-647 DLTVTHN
+647 
-654 TFPSLLGLYN
+654 FPSLLGLYN
-664 TLRPSVEEGDKTFG
+664 TLRPSVEEGDRTFG

-792 FPVTLIN
+792 FPITLIN

-1001 ELQVVDGEEVEVTIP
+1001 ELQIVDKEEVEVTIP
-1016 NVMKIKSRALLKEL
+1016 NVMKIKNRALLKEL

>member
-21 ELRESLPKEVW
+21 ELRKSLPKEVW

-170 YYRYHYMDQAKNG
+170 YFRYHYMDQAKNG
-183 GIYNNFKGGNHGAE
+183 GIYNDFKGGNHGAE

-239 YISSKDGTVSKFTPI
+239 YLSAKDGTVSKFTPI

-267 RLIDSTAKMVW
+267 RLIDSVAKMTW

-314 DIFLEEFGCHIKG
+314 DIFLEEFG
-327 TKVLMYNGS
+327 S
-336 IKNVED
+336 
-342 IVIGDVLMGNDN
+342 
-354 TPRIVQKLYNG
+354 
-365 IDQLYKITLSNG
+365 
-377 DYQIVNS
+377 
-384 HHPIYFKRYNW
+384 
-395 YKNIYTE
+395 
-402 HILTAPELLK
+402 
-412 IKNLNKGY
+412 
-420 YIPKAIISFPHIPV
+420 
-434 TINPYFLGLWLG
+434 
-446 DGDSSRLDIA
+446 
-456 NEDKEV
+456 
-462 LDWLKSDYK
+462 
-471 GKIRDLKQSAT
+471 
-482 CKVFHISKNESIY
+482 
-495 NKYFIDYN
+495 
-503 LYNNKHIPKDYK
+503 
-515 INTPEIQLQVI
+515 
-526 AGLIDTDGTYKS
+526 
-538 DKNYFE
+538 
-544 ITQRYD
+544 
-550 RKHILDDIKFM
+550 
-561 CECNGL
+561 
-567 KCSLSTRVSNGKK
+567 
-580 EGILHY
+580 
-586 RLRISGDLSII
+586 
-597 PTKISRK
+597 
-604 KGKKSILYKSKKCW
+604 
-618 NDYTFKV
+618 
-625 EPYKVGEYYGF
+625 
-636 TIDKNHLFVLG
+636 
-647 DLTVTHN
+647 
-654 TFPSLLGLYN
+654 FPSLLGLYN
-664 TLRPSVEEGDKTFG
+664 TLRPSVEEGDRTFG

-735 GCYNQDG
+735 GCYNKDG

-769 IIRTIAEMPIT
+769 IIRTIAEIPIT
-780 PQEAITRVSQNI
+780 PQEAIIRVSQNI

-824 GDNVLFET
+824 GNNVLFET

-910 PLAEDNYEVARLGT
+910 PLAEDNYEIARLGT

-981 AGINSYGRA
+981 AGINNYGRT

>member
-170 YYRYHYMDQAKNG
+170 YFRYHYMDQAKNG
-183 GIYNNFKGGNHGAE
+183 GIYNDFKGGNHGAE

-239 YISSKDGTVSKFTPI
+239 YLSAKDGTVSKFTPI

-267 RLIDSTAKMVW
+267 RLIDSVAKMTW

-314 DIFLEEFGCHIKG
+314 DIFLEEFG
-327 TKVLMYNGS
+327 S
-336 IKNVED
+336 
-342 IVIGDVLMGNDN
+342 
-354 TPRIVQKLYNG
+354 
-365 IDQLYKITLSNG
+365 
-377 DYQIVNS
+377 
-384 HHPIYFKRYNW
+384 
-395 YKNIYTE
+395 
-402 HILTAPELLK
+402 
-412 IKNLNKGY
+412 
-420 YIPKAIISFPHIPV
+420 
-434 TINPYFLGLWLG
+434 
-446 DGDSSRLDIA
+446 
-456 NEDKEV
+456 
-462 LDWLKSDYK
+462 
-471 GKIRDLKQSAT
+471 
-482 CKVFHISKNESIY
+482 
-495 NKYFIDYN
+495 
-503 LYNNKHIPKDYK
+503 
-515 INTPEIQLQVI
+515 
-526 AGLIDTDGTYKS
+526 
-538 DKNYFE
+538 
-544 ITQRYD
+544 
-550 RKHILDDIKFM
+550 
-561 CECNGL
+561 
-567 KCSLSTRVSNGKK
+567 
-580 EGILHY
+580 
-586 RLRISGDLSII
+586 
-597 PTKISRK
+597 
-604 KGKKSILYKSKKCW
+604 
-618 NDYTFKV
+618 
-625 EPYKVGEYYGF
+625 
-636 TIDKNHLFVLG
+636 
-647 DLTVTHN
+647 
-654 TFPSLLGLYN
+654 FPSLLGLYN
-664 TLRPSVEEGDKTFG
+664 TLRPSVEEGDRTFG

-735 GCYNQDG
+735 GCYNKDG

-769 IIRTIAEMPIT
+769 IIRTIAEIPIT

-808 ETILSDV
+808 EIILSDV

-981 AGINSYGRA
+981 AGINNYGRT

>member
-32 DQLYEAVTTIPFIQN
+32 DQLYEVVTTIPFIQN

-170 YYRYHYMDQAKNG
+170 YFRYHYMDQAKNG
-183 GIYNNFKGGNHGAE
+183 GIYNDFKGGNHGAE

-239 YISSKDGTVSKFTPI
+239 YLSAKDGTVSKFTPI

-267 RLIDSTAKMVW
+267 RLIDSVAKMTW

-314 DIFLEEFGCHIKG
+314 DIFLEEFG
-327 TKVLMYNGS
+327 S
-336 IKNVED
+336 
-342 IVIGDVLMGNDN
+342 
-354 TPRIVQKLYNG
+354 
-365 IDQLYKITLSNG
+365 
-377 DYQIVNS
+377 
-384 HHPIYFKRYNW
+384 
-395 YKNIYTE
+395 
-402 HILTAPELLK
+402 
-412 IKNLNKGY
+412 
-420 YIPKAIISFPHIPV
+420 
-434 TINPYFLGLWLG
+434 
-446 DGDSSRLDIA
+446 
-456 NEDKEV
+456 
-462 LDWLKSDYK
+462 
-471 GKIRDLKQSAT
+471 
-482 CKVFHISKNESIY
+482 
-495 NKYFIDYN
+495 
-503 LYNNKHIPKDYK
+503 
-515 INTPEIQLQVI
+515 
-526 AGLIDTDGTYKS
+526 
-538 DKNYFE
+538 
-544 ITQRYD
+544 
-550 RKHILDDIKFM
+550 
-561 CECNGL
+561 
-567 KCSLSTRVSNGKK
+567 
-580 EGILHY
+580 
-586 RLRISGDLSII
+586 
-597 PTKISRK
+597 
-604 KGKKSILYKSKKCW
+604 
-618 NDYTFKV
+618 
-625 EPYKVGEYYGF
+625 
-636 TIDKNHLFVLG
+636 
-647 DLTVTHN
+647 
-654 TFPSLLGLYN
+654 FPSLLGLYN
-664 TLRPSVEEGDKTFG
+664 TLRPSVEEGDRTFG

-742 VSDVVKALLQIL
+742 VSDVVKALIQIL

-1001 ELQVVDGEEVEVTIP
+1001 ELQIVDGEEVEVTIP
-1016 NVMKIKSRALLKEL
+1016 NVMKIKNRALLKEL

>member
-170 YYRYHYMDQAKNG
+170 YFRYHYMDQAKNG
-183 GIYNNFKGGNHGAE
+183 GIYNDFKGGNHGAE

-239 YISSKDGTVSKFTPI
+239 YLSAKDGTISKFTPI

-267 RLIDSTAKMVW
+267 RLIDSVAKMTW

-314 DIFLEEFGCHIKG
+314 DIFLEEFG
-327 TKVLMYNGS
+327 S
-336 IKNVED
+336 
-342 IVIGDVLMGNDN
+342 
-354 TPRIVQKLYNG
+354 
-365 IDQLYKITLSNG
+365 
-377 DYQIVNS
+377 
-384 HHPIYFKRYNW
+384 
-395 YKNIYTE
+395 
-402 HILTAPELLK
+402 
-412 IKNLNKGY
+412 
-420 YIPKAIISFPHIPV
+420 
-434 TINPYFLGLWLG
+434 
-446 DGDSSRLDIA
+446 
-456 NEDKEV
+456 
-462 LDWLKSDYK
+462 
-471 GKIRDLKQSAT
+471 
-482 CKVFHISKNESIY
+482 
-495 NKYFIDYN
+495 
-503 LYNNKHIPKDYK
+503 
-515 INTPEIQLQVI
+515 
-526 AGLIDTDGTYKS
+526 
-538 DKNYFE
+538 
-544 ITQRYD
+544 
-550 RKHILDDIKFM
+550 
-561 CECNGL
+561 
-567 KCSLSTRVSNGKK
+567 
-580 EGILHY
+580 
-586 RLRISGDLSII
+586 
-597 PTKISRK
+597 
-604 KGKKSILYKSKKCW
+604 
-618 NDYTFKV
+618 
-625 EPYKVGEYYGF
+625 
-636 TIDKNHLFVLG
+636 
-647 DLTVTHN
+647 
-654 TFPSLLGLYN
+654 FPSLLGLYN
-664 TLRPSVEEGDKTFG
+664 TLRPSVEEGDRTFG

-735 GCYNQDG
+735 GCYNKDG

-799 DRLSEIDTD
+799 DRLSEIDTN
-808 ETILSDV
+808 ETILSDI

-860 DPSTGRA
+860 DQSTGRA

-981 AGINSYGRA
+981 AGINNYGRA

>member
-170 YYRYHYMDQAKNG
+170 YFRYHYMDQAKNG
-183 GIYNNFKGGNHGAE
+183 GIYNDFKGGNHGAE

-239 YISSKDGTVSKFTPI
+239 YLSAKDGTVSKFTPI

-267 RLIDSTAKMVW
+267 RLIDSVAKMTW

-314 DIFLEEFGCHIKG
+314 DIFLEEFG
-327 TKVLMYNGS
+327 S
-336 IKNVED
+336 
-342 IVIGDVLMGNDN
+342 
-354 TPRIVQKLYNG
+354 
-365 IDQLYKITLSNG
+365 
-377 DYQIVNS
+377 
-384 HHPIYFKRYNW
+384 
-395 YKNIYTE
+395 
-402 HILTAPELLK
+402 
-412 IKNLNKGY
+412 
-420 YIPKAIISFPHIPV
+420 
-434 TINPYFLGLWLG
+434 
-446 DGDSSRLDIA
+446 
-456 NEDKEV
+456 
-462 LDWLKSDYK
+462 
-471 GKIRDLKQSAT
+471 
-482 CKVFHISKNESIY
+482 
-495 NKYFIDYN
+495 
-503 LYNNKHIPKDYK
+503 
-515 INTPEIQLQVI
+515 
-526 AGLIDTDGTYKS
+526 
-538 DKNYFE
+538 
-544 ITQRYD
+544 
-550 RKHILDDIKFM
+550 
-561 CECNGL
+561 
-567 KCSLSTRVSNGKK
+567 
-580 EGILHY
+580 
-586 RLRISGDLSII
+586 
-597 PTKISRK
+597 
-604 KGKKSILYKSKKCW
+604 
-618 NDYTFKV
+618 
-625 EPYKVGEYYGF
+625 
-636 TIDKNHLFVLG
+636 
-647 DLTVTHN
+647 
-654 TFPSLLGLYN
+654 FPSLLGLYN
-664 TLRPSVEEGDKTFG
+664 TLRPSVEEGDRTFG

-735 GCYNQDG
+735 GCYNKDG

-981 AGINSYGRA
+981 AGINNYGRA

>member
-170 YYRYHYMDQAKNG
+170 YFRYHYMDQAKNG
-183 GIYNNFKGGNHGAE
+183 GIYNDFKGGNHGAE

-239 YISSKDGTVSKFTPI
+239 YLSAKDGTISKFTPI

-267 RLIDSTAKMVW
+267 RLIDSVAKMTW

-314 DIFLEEFGCHIKG
+314 DIFLEEFG
-327 TKVLMYNGS
+327 S
-336 IKNVED
+336 
-342 IVIGDVLMGNDN
+342 
-354 TPRIVQKLYNG
+354 
-365 IDQLYKITLSNG
+365 
-377 DYQIVNS
+377 
-384 HHPIYFKRYNW
+384 
-395 YKNIYTE
+395 
-402 HILTAPELLK
+402 
-412 IKNLNKGY
+412 
-420 YIPKAIISFPHIPV
+420 
-434 TINPYFLGLWLG
+434 
-446 DGDSSRLDIA
+446 
-456 NEDKEV
+456 
-462 LDWLKSDYK
+462 
-471 GKIRDLKQSAT
+471 
-482 CKVFHISKNESIY
+482 
-495 NKYFIDYN
+495 
-503 LYNNKHIPKDYK
+503 
-515 INTPEIQLQVI
+515 
-526 AGLIDTDGTYKS
+526 
-538 DKNYFE
+538 
-544 ITQRYD
+544 
-550 RKHILDDIKFM
+550 
-561 CECNGL
+561 
-567 KCSLSTRVSNGKK
+567 
-580 EGILHY
+580 
-586 RLRISGDLSII
+586 
-597 PTKISRK
+597 
-604 KGKKSILYKSKKCW
+604 
-618 NDYTFKV
+618 
-625 EPYKVGEYYGF
+625 
-636 TIDKNHLFVLG
+636 
-647 DLTVTHN
+647 
-654 TFPSLLGLYN
+654 FPSLLGLYN
-664 TLRPSVEEGDKTFG
+664 TLRPSVEEGDRTFG

-735 GCYNQDG
+735 GCYNKDG

-910 PLAEDNYEVARLGT
+910 PLAEDNYEIARLGT

>member
-1 MCKEQKVIIPTN
+1 MCKEQRVIIPTN

-170 YYRYHYMDQAKNG
+170 YFRYHYMDQAKNG
-183 GIYNNFKGGNHGAE
+183 GIYNDFKGGNHGAE

-239 YISSKDGTVSKFTPI
+239 YLSAKDGTISKFTPI

-267 RLIDSTAKMVW
+267 RLIDSVAKMTW

-314 DIFLEEFGCHIKG
+314 DIFLEEFG
-327 TKVLMYNGS
+327 S
-336 IKNVED
+336 
-342 IVIGDVLMGNDN
+342 
-354 TPRIVQKLYNG
+354 
-365 IDQLYKITLSNG
+365 
-377 DYQIVNS
+377 
-384 HHPIYFKRYNW
+384 
-395 YKNIYTE
+395 
-402 HILTAPELLK
+402 
-412 IKNLNKGY
+412 
-420 YIPKAIISFPHIPV
+420 
-434 TINPYFLGLWLG
+434 
-446 DGDSSRLDIA
+446 
-456 NEDKEV
+456 
-462 LDWLKSDYK
+462 
-471 GKIRDLKQSAT
+471 
-482 CKVFHISKNESIY
+482 
-495 NKYFIDYN
+495 
-503 LYNNKHIPKDYK
+503 
-515 INTPEIQLQVI
+515 
-526 AGLIDTDGTYKS
+526 
-538 DKNYFE
+538 
-544 ITQRYD
+544 
-550 RKHILDDIKFM
+550 
-561 CECNGL
+561 
-567 KCSLSTRVSNGKK
+567 
-580 EGILHY
+580 
-586 RLRISGDLSII
+586 
-597 PTKISRK
+597 
-604 KGKKSILYKSKKCW
+604 
-618 NDYTFKV
+618 
-625 EPYKVGEYYGF
+625 
-636 TIDKNHLFVLG
+636 
-647 DLTVTHN
+647 
-654 TFPSLLGLYN
+654 FPSLLGLYN
-664 TLRPSVEEGDKTFG
+664 TLRPSVEEGDRTFG

-735 GCYNQDG
+735 GCYNKDG

-889 FSFFVLDCWTDEI
+889 FSFFILDCWTDEI

-981 AGINSYGRA
+981 AGINNYGRA

>member
-170 YYRYHYMDQAKNG
+170 YFRYHYMDQAKNG
-183 GIYNNFKGGNHGAE
+183 GIYNDFKGGNHGAE

-239 YISSKDGTVSKFTPI
+239 YLSAKDGTVSKFTPI

-267 RLIDSTAKMVW
+267 RLIDSVAKMTW

-314 DIFLEEFGCHIKG
+314 DIFLEEFG
-327 TKVLMYNGS
+327 S
-336 IKNVED
+336 
-342 IVIGDVLMGNDN
+342 
-354 TPRIVQKLYNG
+354 
-365 IDQLYKITLSNG
+365 
-377 DYQIVNS
+377 
-384 HHPIYFKRYNW
+384 
-395 YKNIYTE
+395 
-402 HILTAPELLK
+402 
-412 IKNLNKGY
+412 
-420 YIPKAIISFPHIPV
+420 
-434 TINPYFLGLWLG
+434 
-446 DGDSSRLDIA
+446 
-456 NEDKEV
+456 
-462 LDWLKSDYK
+462 
-471 GKIRDLKQSAT
+471 
-482 CKVFHISKNESIY
+482 
-495 NKYFIDYN
+495 
-503 LYNNKHIPKDYK
+503 
-515 INTPEIQLQVI
+515 
-526 AGLIDTDGTYKS
+526 
-538 DKNYFE
+538 
-544 ITQRYD
+544 
-550 RKHILDDIKFM
+550 
-561 CECNGL
+561 
-567 KCSLSTRVSNGKK
+567 
-580 EGILHY
+580 
-586 RLRISGDLSII
+586 
-597 PTKISRK
+597 
-604 KGKKSILYKSKKCW
+604 
-618 NDYTFKV
+618 
-625 EPYKVGEYYGF
+625 
-636 TIDKNHLFVLG
+636 
-647 DLTVTHN
+647 
-654 TFPSLLGLYN
+654 FPSLLGLYN
-664 TLRPSVEEGDKTFG
+664 TLRPSVEEGDRTFG

-735 GCYNQDG
+735 GCYNKDG

-860 DPSTGRA
+860 DQSTGRA

-981 AGINSYGRA
+981 AGINNYGRA

>member
-52 RKRAKDL
+52 RKRARDL

-170 YYRYHYMDQAKNG
+170 YFRYHYMDQAKNG
-183 GIYNNFKGGNHGAE
+183 GIYNDFKGGNHGAE

-239 YISSKDGTVSKFTPI
+239 YLSAKDGTISKFTPI

-267 RLIDSTAKMVW
+267 RLIDSVAKMTW

-314 DIFLEEFGCHIKG
+314 DIFLEEFG
-327 TKVLMYNGS
+327 S
-336 IKNVED
+336 
-342 IVIGDVLMGNDN
+342 
-354 TPRIVQKLYNG
+354 
-365 IDQLYKITLSNG
+365 
-377 DYQIVNS
+377 
-384 HHPIYFKRYNW
+384 
-395 YKNIYTE
+395 
-402 HILTAPELLK
+402 
-412 IKNLNKGY
+412 
-420 YIPKAIISFPHIPV
+420 
-434 TINPYFLGLWLG
+434 
-446 DGDSSRLDIA
+446 
-456 NEDKEV
+456 
-462 LDWLKSDYK
+462 
-471 GKIRDLKQSAT
+471 
-482 CKVFHISKNESIY
+482 
-495 NKYFIDYN
+495 
-503 LYNNKHIPKDYK
+503 
-515 INTPEIQLQVI
+515 
-526 AGLIDTDGTYKS
+526 
-538 DKNYFE
+538 
-544 ITQRYD
+544 
-550 RKHILDDIKFM
+550 
-561 CECNGL
+561 
-567 KCSLSTRVSNGKK
+567 
-580 EGILHY
+580 
-586 RLRISGDLSII
+586 
-597 PTKISRK
+597 
-604 KGKKSILYKSKKCW
+604 
-618 NDYTFKV
+618 
-625 EPYKVGEYYGF
+625 
-636 TIDKNHLFVLG
+636 
-647 DLTVTHN
+647 
-654 TFPSLLGLYN
+654 FPSLLGLYN
-664 TLRPSVEEGDKTFG
+664 TLRPSVEEGDRTFG

-693 LSAQEIIF
+693 ISAQEIIF

-742 VSDVVKALLQIL
+742 VSDVVKALIQIL

-981 AGINSYGRA
+981 AGINNYGRA

-1086 SE
+1086 LE

>member
-170 YYRYHYMDQAKNG
+170 YFRYHYMDQAKNG
-183 GIYNNFKGGNHGAE
+183 GIYNDFKGGNHGAE

-239 YISSKDGTVSKFTPI
+239 YLSAKDGTVSKFTPI

-267 RLIDSTAKMVW
+267 RLIDSVAKMTW

-314 DIFLEEFGCHIKG
+314 DIFLEEFG
-327 TKVLMYNGS
+327 S
-336 IKNVED
+336 
-342 IVIGDVLMGNDN
+342 
-354 TPRIVQKLYNG
+354 
-365 IDQLYKITLSNG
+365 
-377 DYQIVNS
+377 
-384 HHPIYFKRYNW
+384 
-395 YKNIYTE
+395 
-402 HILTAPELLK
+402 
-412 IKNLNKGY
+412 
-420 YIPKAIISFPHIPV
+420 
-434 TINPYFLGLWLG
+434 
-446 DGDSSRLDIA
+446 
-456 NEDKEV
+456 
-462 LDWLKSDYK
+462 
-471 GKIRDLKQSAT
+471 
-482 CKVFHISKNESIY
+482 
-495 NKYFIDYN
+495 
-503 LYNNKHIPKDYK
+503 
-515 INTPEIQLQVI
+515 
-526 AGLIDTDGTYKS
+526 
-538 DKNYFE
+538 
-544 ITQRYD
+544 
-550 RKHILDDIKFM
+550 
-561 CECNGL
+561 
-567 KCSLSTRVSNGKK
+567 
-580 EGILHY
+580 
-586 RLRISGDLSII
+586 
-597 PTKISRK
+597 
-604 KGKKSILYKSKKCW
+604 
-618 NDYTFKV
+618 
-625 EPYKVGEYYGF
+625 
-636 TIDKNHLFVLG
+636 
-647 DLTVTHN
+647 
-654 TFPSLLGLYN
+654 FPSLLGLYN
-664 TLRPSVEEGDKTFG
+664 TLRPSVEEGDRTFG

-735 GCYNQDG
+735 GCYNKDG

>member
-170 YYRYHYMDQAKNG
+170 YFRYHYMDQAKNG
-183 GIYNNFKGGNHGAE
+183 GIYNDFKGGNHGAE

-239 YISSKDGTVSKFTPI
+239 YLSAKDGTISKFTPI

-267 RLIDSTAKMVW
+267 RLIDSVAKMTW

-314 DIFLEEFGCHIKG
+314 DIFLEEFG
-327 TKVLMYNGS
+327 S
-336 IKNVED
+336 
-342 IVIGDVLMGNDN
+342 
-354 TPRIVQKLYNG
+354 
-365 IDQLYKITLSNG
+365 
-377 DYQIVNS
+377 
-384 HHPIYFKRYNW
+384 
-395 YKNIYTE
+395 
-402 HILTAPELLK
+402 
-412 IKNLNKGY
+412 
-420 YIPKAIISFPHIPV
+420 
-434 TINPYFLGLWLG
+434 
-446 DGDSSRLDIA
+446 
-456 NEDKEV
+456 
-462 LDWLKSDYK
+462 
-471 GKIRDLKQSAT
+471 
-482 CKVFHISKNESIY
+482 
-495 NKYFIDYN
+495 
-503 LYNNKHIPKDYK
+503 
-515 INTPEIQLQVI
+515 
-526 AGLIDTDGTYKS
+526 
-538 DKNYFE
+538 
-544 ITQRYD
+544 
-550 RKHILDDIKFM
+550 
-561 CECNGL
+561 
-567 KCSLSTRVSNGKK
+567 
-580 EGILHY
+580 
-586 RLRISGDLSII
+586 
-597 PTKISRK
+597 
-604 KGKKSILYKSKKCW
+604 
-618 NDYTFKV
+618 
-625 EPYKVGEYYGF
+625 
-636 TIDKNHLFVLG
+636 
-647 DLTVTHN
+647 
-654 TFPSLLGLYN
+654 FPSLLGLYN
-664 TLRPSVEEGDKTFG
+664 TLRPSVEEGDRTFG

-735 GCYNQDG
+735 GCYNKDG

-981 AGINSYGRA
+981 AGINNYGRA

>member
-1 MCKEQKVIIPTN
+1 MCKEQRIIIPTN

-32 DQLYEAVTTIPFIQN
+32 DQLYEVVTTIPFIQN

-170 YYRYHYMDQAKNG
+170 YFRYHYMDQAKNG
-183 GIYNNFKGGNHGAE
+183 GIYNDFKGGNHGAE

-239 YISSKDGTVSKFTPI
+239 YLSAKDGTISKFTPI

-267 RLIDSTAKMVW
+267 RLIDSVAKMTW

-314 DIFLEEFGCHIKG
+314 DIFLEEFG
-327 TKVLMYNGS
+327 S
-336 IKNVED
+336 
-342 IVIGDVLMGNDN
+342 
-354 TPRIVQKLYNG
+354 
-365 IDQLYKITLSNG
+365 
-377 DYQIVNS
+377 
-384 HHPIYFKRYNW
+384 
-395 YKNIYTE
+395 
-402 HILTAPELLK
+402 
-412 IKNLNKGY
+412 
-420 YIPKAIISFPHIPV
+420 
-434 TINPYFLGLWLG
+434 
-446 DGDSSRLDIA
+446 
-456 NEDKEV
+456 
-462 LDWLKSDYK
+462 
-471 GKIRDLKQSAT
+471 
-482 CKVFHISKNESIY
+482 
-495 NKYFIDYN
+495 
-503 LYNNKHIPKDYK
+503 
-515 INTPEIQLQVI
+515 
-526 AGLIDTDGTYKS
+526 
-538 DKNYFE
+538 
-544 ITQRYD
+544 
-550 RKHILDDIKFM
+550 
-561 CECNGL
+561 
-567 KCSLSTRVSNGKK
+567 
-580 EGILHY
+580 
-586 RLRISGDLSII
+586 
-597 PTKISRK
+597 
-604 KGKKSILYKSKKCW
+604 
-618 NDYTFKV
+618 
-625 EPYKVGEYYGF
+625 
-636 TIDKNHLFVLG
+636 
-647 DLTVTHN
+647 
-654 TFPSLLGLYN
+654 FPSLLGLYN
-664 TLRPSVEEGDKTFG
+664 TLRPSVEEGDRTFG

-742 VSDVVKALLQIL
+742 VSDVVKALIQIL

-799 DRLSEIDTD
+799 DRISEIDTD

-981 AGINSYGRA
+981 AGINNYGRA

-1016 NVMKIKSRALLKEL
+1016 NVMKIKNRALLKEL

-1046 MLMIKRQEVMIKY
+1046 MLMIKRQEVMIRY
-1059 GGNPERQD
+1059 GGNPEKQD

>member
-170 YYRYHYMDQAKNG
+170 YFRYHYMDQAKNG
-183 GIYNNFKGGNHGAE
+183 GIYNDFKGGNHGAE

-239 YISSKDGTVSKFTPI
+239 YLSAKDGTISKFTPI

-267 RLIDSTAKMVW
+267 RLIDSVAKMTW

-314 DIFLEEFGCHIKG
+314 DIFLEEFG
-327 TKVLMYNGS
+327 S
-336 IKNVED
+336 
-342 IVIGDVLMGNDN
+342 
-354 TPRIVQKLYNG
+354 
-365 IDQLYKITLSNG
+365 
-377 DYQIVNS
+377 
-384 HHPIYFKRYNW
+384 
-395 YKNIYTE
+395 
-402 HILTAPELLK
+402 
-412 IKNLNKGY
+412 
-420 YIPKAIISFPHIPV
+420 
-434 TINPYFLGLWLG
+434 
-446 DGDSSRLDIA
+446 
-456 NEDKEV
+456 
-462 LDWLKSDYK
+462 
-471 GKIRDLKQSAT
+471 
-482 CKVFHISKNESIY
+482 
-495 NKYFIDYN
+495 
-503 LYNNKHIPKDYK
+503 
-515 INTPEIQLQVI
+515 
-526 AGLIDTDGTYKS
+526 
-538 DKNYFE
+538 
-544 ITQRYD
+544 
-550 RKHILDDIKFM
+550 
-561 CECNGL
+561 
-567 KCSLSTRVSNGKK
+567 
-580 EGILHY
+580 
-586 RLRISGDLSII
+586 
-597 PTKISRK
+597 
-604 KGKKSILYKSKKCW
+604 
-618 NDYTFKV
+618 
-625 EPYKVGEYYGF
+625 
-636 TIDKNHLFVLG
+636 
-647 DLTVTHN
+647 
-654 TFPSLLGLYN
+654 FPSLLGLYN
-664 TLRPSVEEGDKTFG
+664 TLRPSVEEGDRTFG

-910 PLAEDNYEVARLGT
+910 PLAEDNYEIARLGT

-981 AGINSYGRA
+981 AGINNYGRA

-1001 ELQVVDGEEVEVTIP
+1001 ELQIVDGEEVEVTIP